1 MANLG
6 QIPVTME
13 IPQNLSTNRI
23 EPNLS
28 TNRIEPNFQQNLP
41 MLSIPKESK
50 PLFEPEINVKTE
62 EPSAQIKT
70 DNFDKF
76 IKKAKKIDPLLL
88 WGVLRPKILN
98 NVTLWDYLVDR
109 TVLQAQ
115 SVPVGNVPS
124 ERLKILLNE
133 LQLLINLVTEAVHYC
148 CESRIKTEEAQNN
161 GETGPHLGID
171 DIIVPD
177 KLMSILGVT
186 KNPVTLKA
194 NTDFAK
200 YERLFA
206 LDESLKPV
214 SVFLI
219 HTLPDTKL
227 CLAIQ

>member
-23 EPNLS
+23 EPN
-28 TNRIEPNFQQNLP
+28 FQPNLP

-62 EPSAQIKT
+62 EPSAQKVAT

-76 IKKAKKIDPLLL
+76 IRKAKKIDPLLL

-148 CESRIKTEEAQNN
+148 CESRIKTEESSQNN
-161 GETGPHLGID
+161 GETGEHNIGID
-171 DIIVPD
+171 DIIVPE

-214 SVFLI
+214 SFV
-219 HTLPDTKL
+219 
-227 CLAIQ
+227 